1 MERSCV
7 FKLIDRSQRSF
18 ANGASLTEVLSQVD
32 HYQALVRRAY
42 GPIRNPLH
50 CLFTSRA
57 GLISLVLYEY
67 LRGKGRSKGILLPD
81 SNQFIQTIWP
91 IKRSVRL
98 TFFGGNDVLDTR
110 PDSIN
115 Y

>member
-42 GPIRNPLH
+42 GPIRNPFH

-57 GLISLVLYEY
+57 GLTSLVLYEY
-67 LRGKGRSKGILLPD
+67 LRGKGILLPD
-81 SNQFIQTIWP
+81 SNQVIQTIWP

-98 TFFGGNDVLDTR
+98 TFFGGNDILDTR
-110 PDSIN
+110 PELIN